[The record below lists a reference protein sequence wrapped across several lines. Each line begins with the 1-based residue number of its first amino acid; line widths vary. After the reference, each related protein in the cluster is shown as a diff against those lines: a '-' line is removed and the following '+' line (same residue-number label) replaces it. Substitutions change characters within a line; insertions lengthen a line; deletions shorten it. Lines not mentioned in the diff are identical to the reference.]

1 MFKKSKKKI
10 EYITLEEM
18 KRELKS
24 GIIVLENRYFNIEK
38 ISLELG
44 LDEKERE
51 LEIEE
56 ILEDR
61 IEDYNPVEYIEKE
74 IVLEK
79 NEEFEEIIVILLKRD
94 IVEEILQEGKEK
106 KIKIDGIIP
115 TFFLRG
121 LEVEKD
127 LTELFIDVDEDR
139 VVMMEFKEGKIRNL
153 YYIDVEREK
162 ILESEVEEILQ
173 DLLEID
179 LTEFE
184 KVSFYEKDREIGEI
198 FQEIDN
204 IDVEI
209 NNWKENEI
217 EYNYNYDFLPLE
229 YLESLKMKSSIKKK
243 IIVFFII
250 FIFHS

>member
-79 NEEFEEIIVILLKRD
+79 NEEFEES
-94 IVEEILQEGKEK
+94 LQ
-106 KIKIDGIIP
+106 
-115 TFFLRG
+115 
-121 LEVEKD
+121 
-127 LTELFIDVDEDR
+127 
-139 VVMMEFKEGKIRNL
+139 
-153 YYIDVEREK
+153 
-162 ILESEVEEILQ
+162 
-173 DLLEID
+173 
-179 LTEFE
+179 
-184 KVSFYEKDREIGEI
+184 
-198 FQEIDN
+198 
-204 IDVEI
+204 
-209 NNWKENEI
+209 
-217 EYNYNYDFLPLE
+217 
-229 YLESLKMKSSIKKK
+229 
-243 IIVFFII
+243 
-250 FIFHS
+250 